1 MGEQRAFV
9 AGPSR
14 LSASV
19 LGPSWAT
26 LSSLN
31 SGLFVFQGQARAEVG
46 PYCEVDSLKYIFHL
60 GHKKCL
66 EDGMTPE

>member
-19 LGPSWAT
+19 LGPSWAI

-31 SGLFVFQGQARAEVG
+31 SGLFVFRCQASVPRAEVG
-46 PYCEVDSLKYIFHL
+46 PYCEVDSLK
-60 GHKKCL
+60 
-66 EDGMTPE
+66 